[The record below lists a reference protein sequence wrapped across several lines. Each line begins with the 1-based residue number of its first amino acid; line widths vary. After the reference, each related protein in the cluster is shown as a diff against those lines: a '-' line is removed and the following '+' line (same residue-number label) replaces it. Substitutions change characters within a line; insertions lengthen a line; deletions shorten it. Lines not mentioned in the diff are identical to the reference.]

1 MLIFYLKCKSLP
13 FCLLTPKLWTI
24 VNTENRIHEVHVRL
38 SSCRGV
44 MWPPDVAHSPQT
56 RLGFNFP
63 LRIQQEQTVP
73 HMNHIINKCAWALV
87 SSSYRHVCMSGSAR
101 VSSYWTRVCFSPNGT
116 LVIGS
121 LHVGVSRS
129 QHRGF
134 NQRKHWEYKNT
145 HLARRILRSVPVP
158 EFNAKSAS
166 CSNGEHGKLQQE

>member
-38 SSCRGV
+38 SSCRH
-44 MWPPDVAHSPQT
+44 VAARCRAITTHAP
-56 RLGFNFP
+56 RLHFP

-87 SSSYRHVCMSGSAR
+87 SSSYRHVCMSGSAQ

-121 LHVGVSRS
+121 LHVGVPRS
-129 QHRGF
+129 LHRGF